1 MTPKKAIAAYLLT
14 SIIFLLGLFTLY
26 ENLKPQLA
34 EADSAI
40 ADGRAIV
47 LEKGLNQQDV
57 SDLLYDSEYVLDR
70 KDADFIGLRIA
81 EHLDTA
87 GSIENLG
94 ALMKPGMRVPAAMAV
109 ESGGE
114 GLRLRVENDY
124 HNLGIAGCDFNPEV
138 TSADS
143 AANAKIIVKIK
154 NGKGVDASLEG
165 IPVRLKEYRKSDAGN
180 GGDVEDRI
188 VGFAFTDKSGTVT
201 FGTVKGKFYS
211 VVPVCRGFQYGR
223 EKGTTGGAM
232 DEDLTLS
239 FTQMPHTLTLLST
252 QTFSNIKLDRSMLVR
267 TPAEFRDALFTMA
280 ITFILGWGL
289 FFVFTFQVD
298 KRRNTRTDYLLIIAI
313 MMVTGIGLLASFGIW
328 NPLTDTL
335 YGAVMTKGLM
345 AGLVVMGAL
354 MLPNYAR
361 LDAKLS
367 GSRLAVFRKYGWG
380 CLAAAVIVLAMLYK
394 FGTGPEGS
402 DAKVNL
408 FGFQPSEIARVL
420 IVIFIAWFFARK
432 GILLQDFSQRL
443 TRRTA
448 RRQSA
453 VIGYVIAGII
463 LLMAIYM
470 LLSDM
475 GPALVILVTFIFV
488 YAMARRDFAQLLLGL
503 FTFAVM
509 MFVARWINNSTGTLL
524 LMAALWFV
532 GWIVLWYWKKRQIY
546 ESAIFLNIVLVVYT
560 MAGRILEGMG
570 QESLAARFTN
580 RSDMV
585 WEGVWNNEIP
595 GGDQVVQGIWSLAT
609 GGFSGLGLGNG
620 SPSVVP
626 AGHTDMIFTTIG
638 EMLGFV
644 GLVLVVLCFFVI
656 IHRTLL
662 IGRRAGYSFPFY
674 LAIGL
679 GIVTGVQFIVIAG
692 GSLGLIPLTGVTMPF
707 LSYGRVS
714 LIVSMAS
721 FGIVLSVS
729 RLRATES
736 QKEYSNSFN
745 GSIVASSG
753 LFLLFGIA
761 LLVTAARYQIA
772 SRGAT
777 LIRPAYVTTVEGA
790 RIVEYNPRIGLVLR
804 RLEAGN
810 IYDRNGYLL
819 ATSSRNTL
827 ISHADSLSEAGVTR
841 EMLDR
846 EKNKRKR
853 RYYPFGAH
861 TLFMLGDYNTLKVF
875 GYSDNNPV
883 GYVAEARHQD
893 ALRGIEIP
901 AVKKMLKARN
911 YKRNRFVAA
920 EEREFAV
927 REYDYTKLLD
937 AGFLDYGIEHN
948 PIVERH
954 NKARERRDIYMAIDA
969 RLQTGLQNAMA
980 DAVAADPR
988 LKGKP
993 RLRASVVVLDAEK
1006 GDLLCSANYPLP
1018 DQDSIHTLN
1027 DRKIYGAV
1035 PFEKLKNHAPVTE
1048 RDLGL
1053 TFQTQPG
1060 STAKVMSAMAGFM
1073 KFGDKAAGIT
1083 YDIKGEETIEG
1094 PAIEPWGNVSM
1105 ETAIVKSSNCY
1116 FINLVHDRQLYP
1128 ELDSIY
1134 STVGIR
1140 VNPDDYIAKGD
1151 ETPYFFNQDEF
1162 KRRREFDNLMTKL
1175 GNSAVNKYNVY
1186 RTDRAR
1192 GNYKKMN
1199 FGETLAAWGQGPVLA
1214 SPLNMARVASIVANS
1229 GRFTP
1234 TRYILRKG
1242 DKDMPVMPSKKV
1254 IGGTSADKLKSF
1266 MQKESDK
1273 HRRNGHAFPAGDG
1286 DLRMGGKTGTPER
1299 AYRKSKPNDAWYMF
1313 FIESETAGGPLAV
1326 AVRLERTESLTSGKA
1341 VDFVSKVVIP
1351 ALNDAGYNVR

>member
-1 MTPKKAIAAYLLT
+1 M
-14 SIIFLLGLFTLY
+14 
-26 ENLKPQLA
+26 
-34 EADSAI
+34 
-40 ADGRAIV
+40 
-47 LEKGLNQQDV
+47 
-57 SDLLYDSEYVLDR
+57 
-70 KDADFIGLRIA
+70 
-81 EHLDTA
+81 
-87 GSIENLG
+87 
-94 ALMKPGMRVPAAMAV
+94 
-109 ESGGE
+109 
-114 GLRLRVENDY
+114 
-124 HNLGIAGCDFNPEV
+124 
-138 TSADS
+138 
-143 AANAKIIVKIK
+143 
-154 NGKGVDASLEG
+154 
-165 IPVRLKEYRKSDAGN
+165 
-180 GGDVEDRI
+180 
-188 VGFAFTDKSGTVT
+188 
-201 FGTVKGKFYS
+201 
-211 VVPVCRGFQYGR
+211 
-223 EKGTTGGAM
+223 
-232 DEDLTLS
+232 
-239 FTQMPHTLTLLST
+239 
-252 QTFSNIKLDRSMLVR
+252 
-267 TPAEFRDALFTMA
+267 
-280 ITFILGWGL
+280 
-289 FFVFTFQVD
+289 
-298 KRRNTRTDYLLIIAI
+298 
-313 MMVTGIGLLASFGIW
+313 
-328 NPLTDTL
+328 
-335 YGAVMTKGLM
+335 
-345 AGLVVMGAL
+345 
-354 MLPNYAR
+354 
-361 LDAKLS
+361 
-367 GSRLAVFRKYGWG
+367 
-380 CLAAAVIVLAMLYK
+380 
-394 FGTGPEGS
+394 
-402 DAKVNL
+402 
-408 FGFQPSEIARVL
+408 
-420 IVIFIAWFFARK
+420 
-432 GILLQDFSQRL
+432 
-443 TRRTA
+443 
-448 RRQSA
+448 
-453 VIGYVIAGII
+453 
-463 LLMAIYM
+463 
-470 LLSDM
+470 
-475 GPALVILVTFIFV
+475 
-488 YAMARRDFAQLLLGL
+488 
-503 FTFAVM
+503 
-509 MFVARWINNSTGTLL
+509 
-524 LMAALWFV
+524 
-532 GWIVLWYWKKRQIY
+532 
-546 ESAIFLNIVLVVYT
+546 
-560 MAGRILEGMG
+560 
-570 QESLAARFTN
+570 
-580 RSDMV
+580 
-585 WEGVWNNEIP
+585 
-595 GGDQVVQGIWSLAT
+595 
-609 GGFSGLGLGNG
+609 
-620 SPSVVP
+620 
-626 AGHTDMIFTTIG
+626 
-638 EMLGFV
+638 
-644 GLVLVVLCFFVI
+644 
-656 IHRTLL
+656 
-662 IGRRAGYSFPFY
+662 
-674 LAIGL
+674 
-679 GIVTGVQFIVIAG
+679 
-692 GSLGLIPLTGVTMPF
+692 
-707 LSYGRVS
+707 
-714 LIVSMAS
+714 
-721 FGIVLSVS
+721 
-729 RLRATES
+729 
-736 QKEYSNSFN
+736 
-745 GSIVASSG
+745 
-753 LFLLFGIA
+753 
-761 LLVTAARYQIA
+761 
-772 SRGAT
+772 
-777 LIRPAYVTTVEGA
+777 EGA

-937 AGFLDYGIEHN
+937 AGFLDYGIERN

-980 DAVAADPR
+980 DAVAADPQ
-988 LKGKP
+988 LKGMP

-1018 DQDSIHTLN
+1018 DQDSIHMLN

-1083 YDIKGEETIEG
+1083 YDVKGEETIEG
-1094 PAIEPWGNVSM
+1094 PAIEPWGKVSM

-1234 TRYILRKG
+1234 TRYILREG

-1254 IGGTSADKLKSF
+1254 IGGTSADKLKLF

-1286 DLRMGGKTGTPER
+1286 ELRMGGKTGTPER